1 MIEAIGITKRFGSLT
16 ALDGLSTRV
25 PEGGIYGLVGPN
37 GSGKSTLLRLMAGV
51 YRPDAGQLL
60 LGKEPIFGDPAAKGK
75 VFFLPDDLW
84 APQGATLEEMA
95 RFYAG
100 VYPAFHWEEYRRL
113 QIGRAHV

>member
-60 LGKEPIFGDPAAKGK
+60 LAKL
-75 VFFLPDDLW
+75 FLANGSVCSLSGLLYYRCLQAMTCQIPK
-84 APQGATLEEMA
+84 QNQTLLPGLHQCP
-95 RFYAG
+95 R
-100 VYPAFHWEEYRRL
+100 
-113 QIGRAHV
+113 